1 MDSKNNQNLCF
12 PLFKHWLRYVGL
24 ALLLIG
30 GLAGYFYF
38 AGGKPEFFTT
48 KVFAFLTSYMETR
61 TFVVAQTN
69 LLDETAAIFLIL
81 GLIFIG
87 FSSEKNEKP
96 ELNALRI
103 KALIYAV
110 FVSSGIWIICFLFI
124 YGWPVF
130 LFATSVFPLF
140 LLAFIVGF
148 RILIFKFHK
157 NSKITISFKTN

>member
-1 MDSKNNQNLCF
+1 MDNADNRNFYF
-12 PLFKHWLRYVGL
+12 PLLKHWFRYVGI
-24 ALLLIG
+24 ALLFLG
-30 GLAGYFYF
+30 GISGYLYF

-81 GLIFIG
+81 GLIFIA

-96 ELNALRI
+96 ELNTLRI

-110 FVSSGIWIICFLFI
+110 FITSGFWIVCFLFI

-130 LFATSVFPLF
+130 LFATFVFPLF

-148 RILIFKFHK
+148 RIMIFKFHK
-157 NSKITISFKTN
+157 NNKNNHFVKN

>member
-1 MDSKNNQNLCF
+1 MGNANNQNLYF
-12 PLFKHWLRYVGL
+12 PLLKHWFRYAGI
-24 ALLLIG
+24 ALLFLGAIS
-30 GLAGYFYF
+30 GYLYF
-38 AGGKPEFFTT
+38 WGGKPDFLTT
-48 KVFAFLTSYMETR
+48 KVFAILTSYMETR

-69 LLDETAAIFLIL
+69 MLDEIAAIFLIL
-81 GLIFIG
+81 GLIFIA

-103 KALIYAV
+103 KALVYAV
-110 FVSSGIWIICFLFI
+110 FITSGFWIVCFLFI

-148 RILIFKFHK
+148 RIMIFKFHK
-157 NSKITISFKTN
+157 NNKNNHFVKN

>member
-1 MDSKNNQNLCF
+1 MDNANNQKLHF
-12 PLFKHWLRYVGL
+12 PLLKHWFRYAGL

-30 GLAGYFYF
+30 GLAGYLYF
-38 AGGKPEFFTT
+38 LGGKPEIFTT

-61 TFVVAQTN
+61 TFVIAQTN
-69 LLDETAAIFLIL
+69 MLDEIAAVFLIM

-87 FSSEKNEKP
+87 FSSEKNEKSG
-96 ELNALRI
+96 LNPLRI

-110 FVSSGIWIICFLFI
+110 FVSSGIWIVCFLFI

-130 LFATSVFPLF
+130 LFATFVFPLF

-148 RILIFKFHK
+148 RIMIFKFHK
-157 NSKITISFKTN
+157 NNKNNHFIKN

>member
-1 MDSKNNQNLCF
+1 MDNANKQYFYF
-12 PLFKHWLRYVGL
+12 PLLKHWFRYVGL

-30 GLAGYFYF
+30 GLAGYLYF
-38 AGGKPEFFTT
+38 AGGKPDFFTT
-48 KVFAFLTSYMETR
+48 KVFAIMSSYMETR

-69 LLDETAAIFLIL
+69 FLDETAAVFLIL

-87 FSSEKNEKP
+87 FSSEKNENP
-96 ELNALRI
+96 ELNVLRI

-110 FVSSGIWIICFLFI
+110 FISSGFWIICFLFI
-124 YGWPVF
+124 FGWPVF

-157 NSKITISFKTN
+157 NKKNNHFI

>member
-1 MDSKNNQNLCF
+1 MDDSDNQNFYF
-12 PLFKHWLRYVGL
+12 PLLKHWFRYAGA
-24 ALLLIG
+24 ALLLIA
-30 GLAGYFYF
+30 GLAGYLYF
-38 AGGKPEFFTT
+38 AGGKPDFFTT

-69 LLDETAAIFLIL
+69 LLDETAAVFLTL

-87 FSSEKNEKP
+87 FSSERNEKP
-96 ELNALRI
+96 ELNTLRI

-110 FVSSGIWIICFLFI
+110 FISSGIWIACFLFI

-157 NSKITISFKTN
+157 TKNNHSFKTD